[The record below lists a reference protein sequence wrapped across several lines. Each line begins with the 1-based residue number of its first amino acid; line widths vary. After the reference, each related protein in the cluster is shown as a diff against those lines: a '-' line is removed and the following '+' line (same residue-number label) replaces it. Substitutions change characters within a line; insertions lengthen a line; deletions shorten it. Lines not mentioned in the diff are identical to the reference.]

1 MESTMVCA
9 HVPSARWFRAAI
21 FAILTVSV
29 VPGVVGAQEADPRPD
44 KPDSLK
50 FPNTIAGEF
59 TPGTGFDVIK
69 TARGSLNISV
79 YGLARYV
86 DQVPANQTFVDHLGR
101 VQTIDTRNDINWH
114 RTMIWL
120 SGFFFDPKFRYTIT
134 SWSLASTQQTLLFGL
149 LQYRAADWI
158 SFGVGIAPT
167 LSARSMQ
174 GSWPYWAGSD
184 RQMAEEFFRGGFS
197 SGFFVTGKI
206 LPRLNYTLSI
216 NNNLS
221 QLGVSL
227 PNDTR
232 NMAYSGSLRWQ
243 PTTGEFGPR
252 NGFGD
257 LEYHRH
263 VATQFGTSMT
273 SSRESRYA
281 PLDQPPNATQIKLSD
296 GLNPFDF
303 GALADGVTVTTLSY
317 GEIAADAGL
326 KYRGFSFQSEYY
338 WRTLSDFVATGPL
351 PINSIFDQGFMSEAS
366 YMVIPKTLGAHVVGS
381 YISDAFKRYPY
392 EIGGGLNFYPYG
404 NRAWRLN
411 LHVLHVKKSPASSS
425 FGYYIGGQTGTIISL
440 GTDVLF

>member
-1 MESTMVCA
+1 MLCA
-9 HVPSARWFRAAI
+9 LVGSMRRLTAVGLALLMAFALPRAA
-21 FAILTVSV
+21 A
-29 VPGVVGAQEADPRPD
+29 AQDADPRPE
-44 KPDSLK
+44 KTDSLK

-59 TPGTGFDVIK
+59 TPGTGFDIIK
-69 TARGSLNISV
+69 TSRGSLNISV
-79 YGLARYV
+79 YGMARYV
-86 DQVPANQTFVDHLGR
+86 DQLPGTQSFTDHLGR
-101 VQTIDTRNDINWH
+101 ERQIDTRNDLYWH

-134 SWSLASTQQTLLFGL
+134 AWSLASTEQTLLFGL

-158 SFGVGIAPT
+158 NFGVGIAPS

-184 RQMAEEFFRGGFS
+184 RQMGEEFFRGGFS
-197 SGFFVTGKI
+197 SGFFVTGQVV
-206 LPRLNYTLSI
+206 PRLNYTLSV

-232 NMAYSGSLRWQ
+232 DMTYSGSLRWQ

-257 LEYHRH
+257 LENHQR

-296 GLNPFDF
+296 SVNPFEA
-303 GALADGVTVTTLSY
+303 GALADDVTVTTLSY
-317 GEIAADAGL
+317 GLIAADAGV

-338 WRTLSDFVATGPL
+338 WRRLHDFVATGPL
-351 PINSIFDQGFMSEAS
+351 PIRSIFDHGFMAEAS
-366 YMVIPKTLGAHVVGS
+366 YMVVPRKLGAHVVGS
-381 YISDAFKRYPY
+381 YVDDDFKRYPW

-404 NRAWRLN
+404 NRAWRVN
-411 LHVLHVKKSPASSS
+411 LHLVHVEKSPASSS
-425 FGYYIGGQTGTIISL
+425 FGYYIGGQTGTILSV